1 MARDFQETTVATAPE
16 APDAPETGRP
26 VKIGKRFTKVKAV
39 EFSDGGQ
46 HQEIDREMH
55 ATRAQMRTRSIRIL
69 EDAGIRTAESLAESP
84 GGSMLLDLV
93 LNSLDHPADSALGL
107 AARIV
112 ELCNRLDWYEAE
124 GAPMREVIRAA
135 LLLGRLDALAR
146 VYHKDDEFRAAGQ
159 REAQRVNERGREK
172 RAKTPPATDE
182 ERAEWVRLWDEE
194 FKDLTANRAAPL
206 IAERCGADDPTRYA
220 QTIRKHLGET
230 NRKRQA
236 GLVEP

>member
-16 APDAPETGRP
+16 APDDPEIDRIGRP
-26 VKIGKRFTKVKAV
+26 VKIGQRFTKVKAV

-124 GAPMREVIRAA
+124 GAPLRVVIPAA
-135 LLLGRLDALAR
+135 LLLGRLDALAK
-146 VYHKDDEFRAAGQ
+146 VYRMEKEFRDAGGASKAKGTK
-159 REAQRVNERGREK
+159 RPKRPKEAD
-172 RAKTPPATDE
+172 ATDE
-182 ERAEWVRLWDEE
+182 DRAEWVRLWDEE
-194 FKDLTANRAAPL
+194 FKGMSANKAAPL
-206 IAERCGADDPTRYA
+206 IAAQCGDADPQKHA
-220 QTIRKHLGET
+220 QTIRKHLKRIET
-230 NRKRQA
+230 AR
-236 GLVEP
+236 PTW